1 MYESTDNMVSHP
13 QHYMSENGVECIDAI
28 AAATEGLSGMDAV
41 DTGQVIKYM
50 WRWKKKNGLQDL
62 EKAMWYLH
70 DLIERKRNTQTDFI
84 KEN

>member
-41 DTGQVIKYM
+41 DTAQVIKYM

-70 DLIERKRNTQTDFI
+70 DLIERKRNNQTDFI